1 MFTQELV
8 ENSIKT
14 TKRVV
19 QEVLGNTFPIAGRIN
34 TLKALDVEIGTS
46 KNLYNLAAQKEMKL
60 NDKSLTVPV
69 SVRLEL
75 VENSTGKTVDSD
87 KITIIQLPV
96 LTPRGS
102 FIVDGTEYQATNQLR
117 LRSGVYTRRQGDG
130 NYETQVNLDA
140 GLNNFKLSLD
150 PKTKTFYL
158 TKGTSNMFLYP
169 VLIGL
174 GVTHQALERYM
185 GKELAEENRRQHG
198 SKVEKELRKFGEQFK
213 IDKPDIRKDVT
224 ERLFP
229 SLKID
234 PTTTE
239 STLGKGFSSV
249 STEMILTAVDK
260 LRKVMLGDEP
270 EDDRD
275 SLEFKKFL
283 SFDDH
288 IEERI
293 RNSAQKVVRKV
304 NNRIDK
310 ATSVKELVSLGDFNT
325 AVKAFFTTSSLS
337 APTEQTNPLSMF
349 GDFSKVTISGEGGVE
364 SAHAV
369 TNAMRDI
376 NPSSLGFLDPVHTP
390 ESENI
395 GALLHLSIHAKKKGD
410 TLATSVIDVKTGNLV
425 EITPKELVS
434 SCVAF
439 PGQFDPATKKF
450 KSDEVRAMQKKAV
463 RTVKPSEVKYS
474 IISPQVMF
482 DLSTNM
488 IPFLQNDQGNRAMM
502 ASKMQEQ
509 AIPLKHRE
517 APLVQSELAADQTFE
532 EMVGSTQ
539 VAKAPDDGVITNLKP
554 LTIKTKSGKS
564 LEVETY
570 DNYPLANGSFIHHTL
585 RDSIKVGVSV
595 KKGDVLAESN
605 FTKDGV
611 LSIGT
616 NMTVAFMPYKG
627 FTFDDGIVVSESASK
642 KFTSEHLYVED
653 FELTDEHVVD
663 KDLFRKHA
671 PTDANVS
678 SLAKLNSKGVIEKGS
693 IVEEGDFLVA
703 ALKRVEDTEEERMR
717 RSLSRSLKRDWRNDS
732 LVWSKSSKGE
742 VIDVANFGKM
752 YRITVKTEEPARQGD
767 KIVGR
772 HGNKG
777 TISKV
782 IPDGEMPE
790 TKNGQKIDVIIN
802 PMALPSRMNV
812 GQLLESGASL
822 VAKETGQTF
831 KVQNF
836 SGKDYLGEITKEM
849 DRLGIKERQTVVDP
863 DQGEIEEKIFVG
875 SQYFLKLQ
883 HQTEK
888 KFSARSTG
896 GYTADE
902 QPTRGSKNSGQALD
916 ALTNYTYLAHGAK
929 ENLREASVVKGQ
941 KNDEYWRAFR
951 SGDVPPPPKV
961 PFVFD
966 KFINSIAAMGLKI
979 DKSDDRFSISALTD
993 KEVQDMSSGSIKD
1006 ALLLKGADL
1015 KVEKG
1020 GLFDQ
1025 TVTGGHGGGKWA
1037 HIDLVEPLPNPIFEN
1052 AIRVLLD
1059 MSGKQYK
1066 AVLNGEAKLDGLT
1079 GGEALKKA
1087 LSKIDVQKE
1096 LTELKAFATSDNV
1109 RSIKRLDD
1117 AHKKIRYLNALEKTN
1132 KKPEDYILSKVPVL
1146 PPKFRPISA
1155 MEDGSLSVSDVNE
1168 LYKHVV
1174 LLNTSLD
1181 MDKKSFLVDD
1191 KLRGKTREQLY
1202 NAIGSVYGLCDPI
1215 TSDARSRKRRGIISQ
1230 IGGESADGLAPKN
1243 AYFQNKIFRRRQDL
1257 SGRAVIAPGPE
1268 LGIDEIGLPKEMAWK
1283 IYENHILR
1291 DMVKNKGFT
1300 AAQARAEVENKTRS
1314 AETSLMKVTSYT
1326 PVILNR
1332 APSLHKFSTLAML
1345 PKLIDGKTIEL
1356 PSLLTRGFNADFDG
1370 DCSINSVVVRDGLV
1384 NLRDF
1389 PRAEFIETKGN
1400 VDLYSVPEG
1409 VEILTVWDGERRW
1422 LPVESFSV
1430 HRNVNMLEIETNTF
1444 RTLHCTDDHS
1454 LVTVDDELNYMRA
1467 KAEVGMT
1474 LPRIC
1479 ESVHK
1484 GQDLLENGSYTTTSR
1499 ALAYEAVASA
1509 HSLGFTAGVKATT
1522 TPTGDECWIVT
1533 KHQPGN
1539 KYTPKLVSD
1548 RLEELHKAFGIS
1560 SLVLTRDEAMGLF
1573 DLQPTFF
1580 EDPFW
1585 AKWKTMVLDESIEWE
1600 IITEI
1605 RDVPHITEAYDLTI
1619 PPVYTMVT
1627 ESGFV
1632 IYDSMAVHV
1641 PVSEKARSEAMEKM
1655 LPSQNLFRPGF
1666 GTFMLAPVQEQILGL
1681 YFLTEKVNTSR
1692 PSKGNYGSTKDAIE
1706 AFRAYKGKD
1715 WRINDPITLQGKITT
1730 IGIAKFNN
1738 ALPLRFRNY
1747 EMKRIDKKTLAEMFR
1762 KMQDDGASNIEMS
1775 QSATALKDL
1784 GNKYLYRRGFTVG
1797 LSDLKVDSKKKEAI
1811 FSNTEKKLGKNYTHE
1826 DFVKSFSQAEAEL
1839 TEVLKQDNA
1848 NNAFTHMALSG
1859 AKGNESNLRQI
1870 LGAPGL
1876 LMDNMNR
1883 IVPVPV
1889 KRSYAE
1895 GLDTSEYWISLYG
1908 ARKGMVDRQRSTSV
1922 PGALT
1927 KEVINNTIDHLVT
1940 LQDCGTTRGAQKDI
1954 TDSYVHDRYLA
1965 QDVGTLAKKGQRL
1978 TQVLKREIQKAGIS
1992 KVMVRS
1998 PLYCEAK
2005 SGVCSKC
2012 FGVMADGKP
2021 LSVGDN
2027 IGVIAGQAITEPTT
2041 QMTMNSFHTGG
2052 VASQEVGKEQ
2062 GLPRV
2067 LQLLKMPENLP
2078 NSATLAERDGRV
2090 TNVLRSPAG
2099 GYEVA
2104 IDKEVHFVGVGI
2116 TPTVKVGDT
2125 VKKGDKISTGV
2136 EKPQDVL
2143 RTRGLEETR
2152 HFLTKE
2158 LSETYKGD
2166 IHHNVLETIVQKMT
2180 DLTKVEDPGQ
2190 STEVLPGE
2198 FVSFAKVEALNRQ
2211 GADIKHSPTL
2221 RSIEHLPSYLNK
2233 DWIAKMNFRNIKK
2246 GIITAAQ
2253 EAQESKYRNT
2263 ENPITAFA
2271 YGVDFGKTP
2280 GKY

>member
-1 MFTQELV
+1 MFTQDIV
-8 ENSIKT
+8 ENSIKSAEKT
-14 TKRVV
+14 VR
-19 QEVLGNTFPIAGRIN
+19 EVLNNAFPVVGRVN
-34 TLKALDVEIGTS
+34 TLKVLDVELGAS

-60 NDKSLTVPV
+60 NNKSLTIPV
-69 SVRLEL
+69 SIRLEL
-75 VENSTGKTVDSD
+75 SENSSGSVIDND
-87 KITIIQLPV
+87 KVTIIQLPV

-140 GLNNFKLSLD
+140 GFNNFKLSLN
-150 PKTKTFYL
+150 PKTKTFYI
-158 TKGTSNMFLYP
+158 TKGTNNMFLYP
-169 VLIGL
+169 VMIGL
-174 GVTHQALERYM
+174 GVTHQSLERYM
-185 GKELAEENRRQHG
+185 GKELAEANRQQHG
-198 SKVEKELRKFGEQFK
+198 GKVSKELKKFALQFKVEKKTEEEIR
-213 IDKPDIRKDVT
+213 DDINN
-224 ERLFP
+224 RLFP

-234 PTTTE
+234 SSTTE

-249 STEMILTAVDK
+249 STEMILTSIDK
-260 LRKVMLGDEP
+260 LRKVMLGDTP

-304 NNRIDK
+304 GNRIDK

-349 GDFSKVTISGEGGVE
+349 GDFSKVTIGGEGGVE

-376 NPSSLGFLDPVHTP
+376 NPSTLGFLDPVHTP

-410 TLATSVIDVKTGNLV
+410 TLSTSVIDVKTGKLAEV
-425 EITPKELVS
+425 TPKDIVS

-439 PGQFDPATKKF
+439 PGQYDAASKKF
-450 KSDEVRAMQKKAV
+450 KSNEVKAMQRKAV
-463 RTVKPSEVKYS
+463 KTVKPSEVDYA
-474 IISPQVMF
+474 IISSQVMF

-509 AIPLKHRE
+509 AISLKYRE
-517 APLVQSELAADQTFE
+517 APLVQSELADGQTFE
-532 EMVGSTQ
+532 TMIGATQ
-539 VAKAPDDGVITNLKP
+539 IPKAPEDGVIANIKP
-554 LTIKTKSGKS
+554 LTIKTKTGK
-564 LEVETY
+564 LIEVELY
-570 DNYPLANGSFIHHTL
+570 DNFPLANGSFVHHTL
-585 RDSIKVGVSV
+585 RDNIKVGVTV

-605 FTKDGV
+605 FTKDGA

-627 FTFDDGIVVSESASK
+627 YTFDDGIVVSETAAK
-642 KFTSEHLYVED
+642 KFTSEHLYMED
-653 FELTDEHVVD
+653 FELTDDHVVD
-663 KDLFRKHA
+663 KDMFRKYA
-671 PTDANVS
+671 PSDANLL
-678 SLAKLNSKGVIEKGS
+678 SLAKLGSNGVIQKGS
-693 IVEEGDFLVA
+693 TVEEGDFLVA
-703 ALKRVEDTEEERMR
+703 ALVRVEDTEEERMR
-717 RSLSRSLKRDWRNDS
+717 RSLSRTLKRDWRNDS
-732 LVWSKSSKGE
+732 LVWGKSAAGE
-742 VIDVANFGKM
+742 VIDVTNFGKVW
-752 YRITVKTEEPARQGD
+752 RITVKTEEAARQGD

-790 TKNGQKIDVIIN
+790 TKSGQKIDVMVN

-812 GQLLESGASL
+812 GQILESGASL
-822 VAKETGQTF
+822 IAKETGQTF
-831 KVQNF
+831 KVKNF
-836 SGKDYLGEITKEM
+836 SGEDYLGQITKEM

-863 DQGEIEEKIFVG
+863 DLGELETPIFVG
-875 SQYFLKLQ
+875 NQYFLKLQ

-951 SGDVPPPPKV
+951 TGNVPPPPKV

-966 KFINSIAAMGLKI
+966 KFINSIVALGLKV

-993 KEVQDMSSGSIKD
+993 KEVGDMSSGAIQD

-1025 TVTGGHGGGKWA
+1025 TLTGGHGGGKWA
-1037 HIDLVEPLPNPIFEN
+1037 HVDLVEPLPNPIFEN

-1059 MSGKQYK
+1059 MSGKQYLG
-1066 AVLNGEAKLDGLT
+1066 VLNGAEKIDGLT
-1079 GGEALKKA
+1079 GGQAFKKA
-1087 LSKIDVQKE
+1087 LSKINVEKE
-1096 LTELKAFATSDNV
+1096 LEDLKAFATSGNV
-1109 RSIKRLDD
+1109 KSIKKLDD
-1117 AHKKIRYLNALEKTN
+1117 AHKKIRYLNALEKTG

-1155 MEDGSLSVSDVNE
+1155 MDDGSLSVSDVNE

-1181 MDKKSFLVDD
+1181 KDNKSFLVDD
-1191 KLRGKTREQLY
+1191 NLRGKTREQLY
-1202 NAIGSVYGLCDPI
+1202 NALGSVYGLCDPI
-1215 TSDARSRKRRGIISQ
+1215 TNDARSRKRRGIISQ
-1230 IGGESADGLAPKN
+1230 LGGESEDGLAPKN
-1243 AYFQNKIFRRRQDL
+1243 AYFQSKIFRKRQDL

-1283 IYENHILR
+1283 IYENHVLR
-1291 DMVKNKGFT
+1291 DMVKNKGFS
-1300 AAQARAEVENKTRS
+1300 AAQARTEVENRTRS
-1314 AETSLMKVTSYT
+1314 AEVSLSKVTSHT

-1332 APSLHKFSTLAML
+1332 APSLHKFSSLAMI

-1356 PSLLTRGFNADFDG
+1356 PSLLTRGYNADFDG
-1370 DCSINSVVVRDGLV
+1370 
-1384 NLRDF
+1384 
-1389 PRAEFIETKGN
+1389 
-1400 VDLYSVPEG
+1400 
-1409 VEILTVWDGERRW
+1409 
-1422 LPVESFSV
+1422 
-1430 HRNVNMLEIETNTF
+1430 
-1444 RTLHCTDDHS
+1444 
-1454 LVTVDDELNYMRA
+1454 
-1467 KAEVGMT
+1467 
-1474 LPRIC
+1474 
-1479 ESVHK
+1479 
-1484 GQDLLENGSYTTTSR
+1484 
-1499 ALAYEAVASA
+1499 
-1509 HSLGFTAGVKATT
+1509 
-1522 TPTGDECWIVT
+1522 
-1533 KHQPGN
+1533 
-1539 KYTPKLVSD
+1539 
-1548 RLEELHKAFGIS
+1548 
-1560 SLVLTRDEAMGLF
+1560 
-1573 DLQPTFF
+1573 
-1580 EDPFW
+1580 
-1585 AKWKTMVLDESIEWE
+1585 
-1600 IITEI
+1600 
-1605 RDVPHITEAYDLTI
+1605 
-1619 PPVYTMVT
+1619 
-1627 ESGFV
+1627 
-1632 IYDSMAVHV
+1632 DSMAVHV
-1641 PVSEKARSEAMEKM
+1641 PVSEKARVEAMEKM

-1681 YFLTEKVNTSR
+1681 YFLTEKVNVSR
-1692 PSKGNYGSTKDAIE
+1692 PSKGKFGSEKDAIE
-1706 AFRAYKGKD
+1706 AFRAHKGKD
-1715 WRINDPITLQGKITT
+1715 WRINDPITLRGKVTSV
-1730 IGIAKFNN
+1730 GIAKFNN
-1738 ALPLRFRNY
+1738 CLPLRFRDY
-1747 EMKRIDKKTLAEMFR
+1747 DMKRIDKKTLANMFQA
-1762 KMQDDGASNIEMS
+1762 MQDGGASNIEMS
-1775 QSATALKDL
+1775 QSATALKNL
-1784 GNKYLYRRGFTVG
+1784 GNKYLYKRGFTVG
-1797 LSDLKVDSKKKEAI
+1797 LSDLKVDNKKKEKV
-1811 FSNTEKKLGKNYTHE
+1811 FSETEKKLGKGYTHE
-1826 DFVKSFSQAEAEL
+1826 NFVKAFSQAEKDL
-1839 TEVLKQDNA
+1839 TEILKKDNA
-1848 NNAFTHMALSG
+1848 DNAFTHMAVSG
-1859 AKGNESNLRQI
+1859 SKGNESNLRQI

-1883 IVPVPV
+1883 VVPVPV
-1889 KRSYAE
+1889 KHSYSE
-1895 GLDTSEYWISLYG
+1895 GLDPSEYWISLYG

-1940 LQDCGTTRGAQKDI
+1940 LQDCGTKRGAKKDLS
-1954 TDSYVHDRYLA
+1954 DVYVHDRYLA
-1965 QDVGTLAKKGQRL
+1965 EDVGTLAKQGQRV
-1978 TQVLKREIQKAGIS
+1978 THALKREMQKAGFKSIT
-1992 KVMVRS
+1992 VRS
-1998 PLYCEAK
+1998 PLYCDAK
-2005 SGVCSKC
+2005 NGVCSKC

-2052 VASQEVGKEQ
+2052 VASQEIGKEQ

-2067 LQLLKMPENLP
+2067 LQLLKLPEGLP
-2078 NSATLAERDGRV
+2078 NKATLADQNGKV
-2090 TNVLRSPAG
+2090 TQVVRSPAG
-2099 GYEVA
+2099 GYEVT
-2104 IDKEVHFVGVGI
+2104 IDKNVHFIGVGL

-2136 EKPQDVL
+2136 ESPQDIL
-2143 RTRGLEETR
+2143 RTKGLEETR
-2152 HFLTKE
+2152 NFLTRE

-2166 IHHNVLETIVQKMT
+2166 IHHNILETIVQKMT
-2180 DLTKVEDPGQ
+2180 DLTKVENPGN

-2198 FVSFAKVEALNRQ
+2198 FVSYARVEALNRD
-2211 GADIKHSPTL
+2211 GAEIEHTPTL

-2246 GIITAAQ
+2246 SVITSAQ
-2253 EAQESKYRNT
+2253 EAQESQFKGT
-2263 ENPITAFA
+2263 VNPITAFA
-2271 YGVDFGKTP
+2271 YGVDFGSTP